1 MLSLVSWPLDLKEN
15 AFRFHL
21 VSVEMKVSSSGV
33 QASLLPGVLCLNSGS
48 ST

>member
-1 MLSLVSWPLDLKEN
+1 VLSLVSWPLDLKEN

-33 QASLLPGVLCLNSGS
+33 QGRFYRAFCD
-48 ST
+48 